1 MASYGDSKKFNGLVY
16 RKIGSRKT
24 KTEARAAVKTLK
36 STGKKARRIKSK
48 WGYDIYVR
56 G

>member
-24 KTEARAAVKTLK
+24 KVKSLK

-48 WGYDIYVR
+48 WGYDIYAR

>member
-24 KTEARAAVKTLK
+24 KTEAQAAVKSLK

-48 WGYDIYVR
+48 WGYDIYAR